1 MESGHGPMPARA
13 AGTTGKR
20 ERLYCRP
27 MDAATLSLGALAIAI
42 IVSCTIRLH
51 VGFLA
56 ISLAWVVGV
65 YVADMSAA
73 EVMGGFPTR
82 LFLTLAGVTLL
93 FSQAQANGTLDLI
106 AHKAVLL
113 CRGNV
118 GVMPMMFFL
127 LSFVLASI
135 GPGNIAATALM
146 APMGMAVA
154 GQVGIPAFLM
164 AIMIGNGSNAGS
176 LSPIAPTG
184 VIVNGVMDEI
194 GLGGYEVSTYL
205 NNMMA
210 HLVVVFVAYFLLGG
224 WRLLGRYHTGPL
236 VVPTRGGPDGGR
248 TGGSGGP
255 AGGSGA
261 AGPGGAVEGSGA
273 TGRGTANSQAPGG
286 APAGGSPDGGAPAG
300 GAPDGAG
307 AFERR
312 HWITIGVIGTLLAS
326 VILFDVNVGLGA
338 YACAI
343 VLALLKAG
351 DESAAV
357 RIMPWRVIMM
367 VCGVTVLISVL
378 DETGGLELF
387 TRVLA
392 GVSTANTVTGVMA
405 FTTGFISIYSST
417 SGVVLPAFLPTVPGL
432 AAQVGGVEPLAIA
445 SSMNVGAHL
454 VDVSALSTLG
464 ALCMASAPKHED
476 SRKLFNKLMAWGLS
490 MTVVGGFTCWLLFT
504 VLRIGTG

>member
-1 MESGHGPMPARA
+1 
-13 AGTTGKR
+13 
-20 ERLYCRP
+20 
-27 MDAATLSLGALAIAI
+27 MDVAVVSLGALAVAI

-56 ISLAWVVGV
+56 IALAWVVGV
-65 YVADMSAA
+65 YLAGMSAND
-73 EVMGGFPTR
+73 VMAGFPTR

-93 FSQAQANGTLDLI
+93 FSQAQANGTLDLL
-106 AHKAVLL
+106 AHRAVRL

-135 GPGNIAATALM
+135 GPGNISSTALM

-164 AIMIGNGSNAGS
+164 AIMIGNGANAGS

-184 VIVNGVMDEI
+184 VIVNGVMADI
-194 GLGGYEVSTYL
+194 GLGGNELQTYL

-210 HLVVVFVAYFLLGG
+210 HMVIAFAAYFLLGG
-224 WRLLGRYHTGPL
+224 WRLLGRRHHGAL
-236 VVPTRGGPDGGR
+236 IVPSGNAGEAAAAPADG
-248 TGGSGGP
+248 SEA
-255 AGGSGA
+255 AGG
-261 AGPGGAVEGSGA
+261 GGD
-273 TGRGTANSQAPGG
+273 TFQQ
-286 APAGGSPDGGAPAG
+286 
-300 GAPDGAG
+300 
-307 AFERR
+307 R
-312 HWITIGVIGTLLAS
+312 HWITIGVIGALLVG
-326 VILFDVNVGLGA
+326 VIFFNLHVGLGA
-338 YACAI
+338 FAGAI

-351 DESAAV
+351 DENEAV
-357 RIMPWRVIMM
+357 KLMPWRVIMM

-392 GVSTANTVTGVMA
+392 GVSSANTVTGVMA

-432 AAQVGGVEPLAIA
+432 AEQVGGVTPLAIA
-445 SSMNVGAHL
+445 SAMNVGAHL

-464 ALCMASAPKHED
+464 ALCMAAAPPQED

-490 MTVVGGFTCWLLFT
+490 MTIVGGFTCWLLFT
-504 VLRIGTG
+504 VLRIGID

>member
-1 MESGHGPMPARA
+1 
-13 AGTTGKR
+13 
-20 ERLYCRP
+20 

-65 YVADMSAA
+65 YIAGMSAA

-164 AIMIGNGSNAGS
+164 AIMIGNGANAGS

-194 GLGGYEVSTYL
+194 GLGGYELSTYV

-224 WRLLGRYHTGPL
+224 WRLLGRYHTGAL
-236 VVPTRGGPDGGR
+236 VVPTREGSGGDA
-248 TGGSGGP
+248 GGSGG
-255 AGGSGA
+255 AGG
-261 AGPGGAVEGSGA
+261 
-273 TGRGTANSQAPGG
+273 T
-286 APAGGSPDGGAPAG
+286 APAGAAPGGGAPAG
-300 GAPDGAG
+300 GAPGGGAAAGGAPGGGAAAGGEPGGGAPGGAG
-307 AFERR
+307 DFQRR
-312 HWITIGVIGTLLAS
+312 HWITIGVIGTLLVG

-378 DETGGLELF
+378 DATGGLELF

-392 GVSTANTVTGVMA
+392 GVSTANTVTAVMA

-504 VLRIGTG
+504 VLRVGTG

>member
-1 MESGHGPMPARA
+1 
-13 AGTTGKR
+13 
-20 ERLYCRP
+20 
-27 MDAATLSLGALAIAI
+27 MDIAVLSLGALAVAI

-56 ISLAWVVGV
+56 IALAWVVGV
-65 YVADMSAA
+65 YVAGMSAND
-73 EVMGGFPTR
+73 VMAGFPTR

-93 FSQAQANGTLDLI
+93 FSQAQANGTLDLL
-106 AHKAVLL
+106 AQRAVRL

-135 GPGNIAATALM
+135 GPGNISSTALM

-154 GQVGIPAFLM
+154 GQVRIPAFLM
-164 AIMIGNGSNAGS
+164 AIMIGNGANAGS

-184 VIVNGVMDEI
+184 VIVNGVMADI
-194 GLGGYEVSTYL
+194 GLGGHELQTYL

-210 HLVVVFVAYFLLGG
+210 HIVIAFAAYFLLGG
-224 WRLLGRYHTGPL
+224 WRLLGRRHHGAL
-236 VVPTRGGPDGGR
+236 IVPSGNSGKAAVAPADG
-248 TGGSGGP
+248 SEA
-255 AGGSGA
+255 AGG
-261 AGPGGAVEGSGA
+261 GGD
-273 TGRGTANSQAPGG
+273 TFQT
-286 APAGGSPDGGAPAG
+286 
-300 GAPDGAG
+300 
-307 AFERR
+307 R
-312 HWITIGVIGTLLAS
+312 HWITIGVIGALLVG
-326 VILFDVNVGLGA
+326 VIFFNLHVGLGA
-338 YACAI
+338 FAGAI

-351 DESAAV
+351 DENEAV
-357 RIMPWRVIMM
+357 KLMPWRVIMM

-392 GVSTANTVTGVMA
+392 GISTANTVTGVMA

-432 AAQVGGVEPLAIA
+432 AEQVGGVTPLAIA
-445 SSMNVGAHL
+445 SAMNVGAHL

-464 ALCMASAPKHED
+464 ALCMAAAPPQED

-490 MTVVGGFTCWLLFT
+490 MTVIGGFTCWLLFT
-504 VLRIGTG
+504 VLRIGID

>member
-1 MESGHGPMPARA
+1 
-13 AGTTGKR
+13 
-20 ERLYCRP
+20 
-27 MDAATLSLGALAIAI
+27 MDVATLSLGALAIAI

-56 ISLAWVVGV
+56 IALAWVVGV
-65 YVADMSAA
+65 FIAGMSAND
-73 EVMGGFPTR
+73 VMAGFPTR

-106 AHKAVLL
+106 AQKAVRL

-118 GVMPMMFFL
+118 GMMPIMFFL
-127 LSFVLASI
+127 LSFILASV
-135 GPGNIAATALM
+135 GPGNISSTALM

-164 AIMIGNGSNAGS
+164 AIMIGNGANAGA

-184 VIVNGVMDEI
+184 VIVNGVMADI
-194 GLGGYEVSTYL
+194 GLGGNEVQTYL

-210 HLVVVFVAYFLLGG
+210 HIVIALAAYFLLGG
-224 WRLLGRYHTGPL
+224 WRLLGRYYHGDL
-236 VVPTRGGPDGGR
+236 MV
-248 TGGSGGP
+248 
-255 AGGSGA
+255 A
-261 AGPGGAVEGSGA
+261 
-273 TGRGTANSQAPGG
+273 
-286 APAGGSPDGGAPAG
+286 
-300 GAPDGAG
+300 GAG
-307 AFERR
+307 SDTAESSAADGSEAANGGGTLERR
-312 HWITIGVIGTLLAS
+312 HWITIGVIGALLVG
-326 VILFDVNVGLGA
+326 VIGFNLNVGLGA
-338 YACAI
+338 FAGAI
-343 VLALLKAG
+343 LLALFKAG
-351 DESAAV
+351 DENEAV
-357 RIMPWRVIMM
+357 KLMPWRVIMM

-392 GVSTANTVTGVMA
+392 GVSTGYTVTGIMA

-432 AAQVGGVEPLAIA
+432 AEQVGGVSPLAIA
-445 SSMNVGAHL
+445 SAMNVGAHL

-464 ALCMASAPKHED
+464 ALCMAAAPAHED
-476 SRKLFNKLMAWGLS
+476 SRKLFNQLMAWGLS

-504 VLRIGTG
+504 VLRIGID

>member
-1 MESGHGPMPARA
+1 
-13 AGTTGKR
+13 
-20 ERLYCRP
+20 
-27 MDAATLSLGALAIAI
+27 MDVAVVSLGALAVAI

-56 ISLAWVVGV
+56 IALAWVVGV
-65 YVADMSAA
+65 YLAGMSAND
-73 EVMGGFPTR
+73 VMAGFPTR

-93 FSQAQANGTLDLI
+93 FSQAQANGTLDLL
-106 AHKAVLL
+106 AHRAVRL

-135 GPGNIAATALM
+135 GPGNISSTALM

-164 AIMIGNGSNAGS
+164 AIMIGNGANAGS

-184 VIVNGVMDEI
+184 VIVNGVMADI
-194 GLGGYEVSTYL
+194 GLGGNELQTYL

-210 HLVVVFVAYFLLGG
+210 HMVIAFAAYFLLGG
-224 WRLLGRYHTGPL
+224 WRLLGRRHHGAL
-236 VVPTRGGPDGGR
+236 IVPSGNAGEAAAAPADG
-248 TGGSGGP
+248 SEA
-255 AGGSGA
+255 AGGGD
-261 AGPGGAVEGSGA
+261 
-273 TGRGTANSQAPGG
+273 TFQQ
-286 APAGGSPDGGAPAG
+286 
-300 GAPDGAG
+300 
-307 AFERR
+307 R
-312 HWITIGVIGTLLAS
+312 HWITIGVIGALLVG
-326 VILFDVNVGLGA
+326 VIFFNLHVGLGA
-338 YACAI
+338 FAGAI

-351 DESAAV
+351 DENEAV
-357 RIMPWRVIMM
+357 KLMPWRVIMM

-392 GVSTANTVTGVMA
+392 GVSSANTVTGVMA

-432 AAQVGGVEPLAIA
+432 AEQVGGVTPLAIA
-445 SSMNVGAHL
+445 SAMNVGAHL

-464 ALCMASAPKHED
+464 ALCMAAAPPQED

-490 MTVVGGFTCWLLFT
+490 MTIVGGFTCWLLFT
-504 VLRIGTG
+504 VLRIGID

>member
-1 MESGHGPMPARA
+1 
-13 AGTTGKR
+13 
-20 ERLYCRP
+20 
-27 MDAATLSLGALAIAI
+27 MDVATLSLGALAIAI

-56 ISLAWVVGV
+56 IALAWVVGV
-65 YVADMSAA
+65 FIAGMSAND
-73 EVMGGFPTR
+73 VMAGFPTR

-106 AHKAVLL
+106 AQKAVRL

-118 GVMPMMFFL
+118 GMMPIMFFL
-127 LSFVLASI
+127 LSFILASV
-135 GPGNIAATALM
+135 GPGNISSTALM

-164 AIMIGNGSNAGS
+164 AIMIGNGANAGA

-184 VIVNGVMDEI
+184 VIVNGVMADI
-194 GLGGYEVSTYL
+194 GLGGNEVQTYL

-210 HLVVVFVAYFLLGG
+210 HIVIALAAYFLLGG
-224 WRLLGRYHTGPL
+224 WRLLGRYYHGDL
-236 VVPTRGGPDGGR
+236 MV
-248 TGGSGGP
+248 
-255 AGGSGA
+255 A
-261 AGPGGAVEGSGA
+261 
-273 TGRGTANSQAPGG
+273 
-286 APAGGSPDGGAPAG
+286 
-300 GAPDGAG
+300 GAG
-307 AFERR
+307 SDTAESSAADGSEAANGGGTLERR
-312 HWITIGVIGTLLAS
+312 HWITIGVIGALLVG
-326 VILFDVNVGLGA
+326 VIGFNLNVGLGA
-338 YACAI
+338 FAGAI
-343 VLALLKAG
+343 LLALFKAG
-351 DESAAV
+351 DENEAV
-357 RIMPWRVIMM
+357 KLMPWRVIMM

-392 GVSTANTVTGVMA
+392 GVSTGYTVTGIMA

-432 AAQVGGVEPLAIA
+432 AEQVGGVSPLAIA
-445 SSMNVGAHL
+445 SAMNVGAHL

-464 ALCMASAPKHED
+464 ALCIAAAPAHED
-476 SRKLFNKLMAWGLS
+476 SRKLFNQLMAWGLS

-504 VLRIGTG
+504 VLRIGID